1 MPIGDGVGPDGYL
14 LRLRDEMRFVIMVLI
29 LLLDLY
35 LEQTIDDDL
44 PYAGTVSS
52 LCHLRMP
59 QLREGG
65 DVDGGY
71 EGRYVVQ
78 KLAADGGQL
87 QEIAVHQGLE
97 AAATDVVRC
106 IILCIVATFTFTF
119 TLAACAGGIIFVW
132 CRQQKIVERVG
143 PNLCR

>member
-1 MPIGDGVGPDGYL
+1 MPIGDGIGPDGYL
-14 LRLRDEMRFVIMVLI
+14 LRFRGMMRFVIMVLF

-44 PYAGTVSS
+44 ADAGTVSS

-65 DVDGGY
+65 DMDGEY

-78 KLAADGGQL
+78 ELSTDGGQS
-87 QEIAVHQGLE
+87 
-97 AAATDVVRC
+97 
-106 IILCIVATFTFTF
+106 
-119 TLAACAGGIIFVW
+119 
-132 CRQQKIVERVG
+132 
-143 PNLCR
+143 